1 MEISGYLVITDLFS
15 LKNFPAMLRTIVED
29 IHLDVVRHIICYKSN
44 SDRIISCW
52 CHTVK
57 SNIHDRRKE
66 FVQPKVDAPFDN
78 AVLSIKIDRT
88 WKIIAKSIFY
98 SSTSSGMV
106 HNHWIEDIPVIMISS
121 EDSEPYIRRAYEL
134 GVSDYIN
141 RPFDAKVV
149 YQRVYN
155 TIKLYAKQRKLV
167 TLVTDQI
174 YEKEKN
180 NQMMISILSQIVEF
194 RNGESGLHVLHIN
207 ILSEL
212 LLERLVQKTDKYQIS
227 AQRRSLITTASAL
240 HDIGKIGID
249 DKILNKP
256 GRLTPEEFDE
266 MKKHTIIGESILKNV
281 GIYQNEELVQ
291 LAMQICRWHHE
302 RYDGRGYPDGL
313 KGEEIPI
320 EVQVVSIADVYDAL
334 VSERVYKKAYSHKK
348 AVEMI
353 LNGECGQFNPLL
365 LECLQDIQDRIDEEF
380 QNVENQS
387 EEENQERKVHDQI
400 METTVLG

>member
-1 MEISGYLVITDLFS
+1 
-15 LKNFPAMLRTIVED
+15 
-29 IHLDVVRHIICYKSN
+29 
-44 SDRIISCW
+44 
-52 CHTVK
+52 
-57 SNIHDRRKE
+57 
-66 FVQPKVDAPFDN
+66 
-78 AVLSIKIDRT
+78 
-88 WKIIAKSIFY
+88 
-98 SSTSSGMV
+98 
-106 HNHWIEDIPVIMISS
+106 
-121 EDSEPYIRRAYEL
+121 
-134 GVSDYIN
+134 
-141 RPFDAKVV
+141 
-149 YQRVYN
+149 
-155 TIKLYAKQRKLV
+155 
-167 TLVTDQI
+167 
-174 YEKEKN
+174 
-180 NQMMISILSQIVEF
+180 MMISILSQIVEF

-266 MKKHTIIGESILKNV
+266 MKKHTIIGESILKN
-281 GIYQNEELVQ
+281 
-291 LAMQICRWHHE
+291 HE

-313 KGEEIPI
+313 KGEEMPI

-387 EEENQERKVHDQI
+387 EEENKERKVLLLCPG
-400 METTVLG
+400 MTLLCGCSKKAALP

>member
-1 MEISGYLVITDLFS
+1 M
-15 LKNFPAMLRTIVED
+15 
-29 IHLDVVRHIICYKSN
+29 
-44 SDRIISCW
+44 
-52 CHTVK
+52 
-57 SNIHDRRKE
+57 
-66 FVQPKVDAPFDN
+66 
-78 AVLSIKIDRT
+78 
-88 WKIIAKSIFY
+88 
-98 SSTSSGMV
+98 
-106 HNHWIEDIPVIMISS
+106 S
-121 EDSEPYIRRAYEL
+121 E
-134 GVSDYIN
+134 GVY
-141 RPFDAKVV
+141 
-149 YQRVYN
+149 

-227 AQRRSLITTASAL
+227 AQRRSLITMASAL

-353 LNGECGQFNPLL
+353 LNGECD
-365 LECLQDIQDRIDEEF
+365 DIPESYFLFVGTIDEVFEKAK
-380 QNVENQS
+380 NQ
-387 EEENQERKVHDQI
+387 
-400 METTVLG
+400 